1 MSLPFLSGRLFEA
14 VTTFVAALA
23 LVVLPVLAD
32 YPARAGEIAPPAIS
46 ILGVGNVNARPD
58 MATVSTG
65 VVSEAKTAGEALSA
79 NTTAMTSIVAWLKE
93 NGIED
98 RDIQT
103 SGFAV
108 QPRYTYPAQ
117 QTNGER
123 RPPRIV
129 GYTVSN
135 QVTIRV
141 RDLEKLGDILDQ
153 VVSEGSNQINGVSF
167 TFSEPEKL
175 LDMARANAMADAI
188 RKAKIYTDA
197 AGIGIGR
204 ITSISEID
212 RNRPQPQYDMARAG
226 VVMSE
231 APPVPMEAGERTL
244 SVQINVTWELDQ

>member
-1 MSLPFLSGRLFEA
+1 MSLPFLSGRLIEA
-14 VTTFVAALA
+14 ATTFVAALA

-32 YPARAGEIAPPAIS
+32 HPARAGETSPPAIS
-46 ILGVGNVNARPD
+46 IVGTGRVQARPD
-58 MATVSTG
+58 MAVVSTG
-65 VVSEAKTAGEALSA
+65 VVSEAKTAREALTA
-79 NTTAMTSIVAWLKE
+79 NTAAMTGIVEKLKG

-117 QTNGER
+117 QSSGER
-123 RPPRIV
+123 LPPRIA

-141 RDLEKLGDILDQ
+141 RDIAKLGDILDQ

-175 LDMARANAMADAI
+175 LDMARARAMADAI

-197 AGIGIGR
+197 AGIGTGS

-212 RNRPQPQYDMARAG
+212 SYQPQLRYDMAR
-226 VVMSE
+226 SE
-231 APPVPMEAGERTL
+231 MAVSGAPVPMEAGERSL
-244 SVQINVTWELDQ
+244 SVQVSVTWELDQ